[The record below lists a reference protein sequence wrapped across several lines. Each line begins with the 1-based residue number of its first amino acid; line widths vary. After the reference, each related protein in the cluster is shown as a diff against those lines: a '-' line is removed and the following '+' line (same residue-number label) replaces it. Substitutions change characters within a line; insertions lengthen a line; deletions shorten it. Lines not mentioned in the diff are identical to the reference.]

1 MVLILE
7 ILRTEQTS
15 NQREDVNW
23 ASRSEVSR
31 AGTPNW
37 ETQVEIKA
45 LAQVSAVMEDSRM
58 ASGHLEVLSIIVSR

>member
-1 MVLILE
+1 MILE

-15 NQREDVNW
+15 DQREDVNC
-23 ASRSEVSR
+23 APRSEVSR
-31 AGTPNW
+31 AGTPNR

-45 LAQVSAVMEDSRM
+45 LIQVSTVMKDSGT